1 MPESGLRQSATQEVR
16 NKLRLLNILISFVI
30 FLLLFII
37 VRYLESPLRKFLN
50 FLPDLSMV
58 IIILIVFVLAG
69 VGFYISKLLSSQVIR
84 KIEDYSERLD
94 SLLDLTKDIR
104 EELYG
109 DILLEKIMDCS
120 LDITRSDAGSILL
133 VDDNNLIF
141 KIVKGPKANELLG
154 KAVSKETGVGGWV
167 LKNNQP
173 VAIDDVR
180 KDERFNTHIDELT
193 GYQTNTLLCVPLKTK
208 TATIGVIE
216 VLNKKRGRYDKKDI
230 EIISH
235 LADQAAISIER
246 AQFYEDQRNYEIHLT
261 DILLDTIDRFIPEKQ
276 GHSRRVAK
284 YANMIAKAI
293 GMSEEKKRRLYFA
306 SLLHDIGFLRLP
318 AEKSFQK
325 EVYTMH
331 PIVGYEMLK
340 PITFYK
346 DIAYYVL
353 HHHERYDGFGYPE
366 RLKGD
371 NIPIES
377 RIIAI
382 AESFD
387 SMVNEASYRITVD
400 TDKGAE
406 EILRNK
412 GTQFDPKLTDAFV
425 DNIKGSE

>member
-1 MPESGLRQSATQEVR
+1 MHGSGLKGSATVEVR
-16 NKLRLLNILISFVI
+16 NKLRLLNILVSFI
-30 FLLLFII
+30 LFLLLFII
-37 VRYLESPLRKFLN
+37 VRYLESPLKNFLR
-50 FLPDLSMV
+50 FLPDLSMIV
-58 IIILIVFVLAG
+58 IMLIVFVLAG
-69 VGFYISKLLSSQVIR
+69 VGFYISRLLSGQVIR
-84 KIEDYSERLD
+84 RIEDYSERLD
-94 SLLDLTKDIR
+94 SLLNLTKDIR

-133 VDDNNLIF
+133 IDDDNLVF
-141 KIVKGPKANELLG
+141 KVVKGPKAEGLTG
-154 KAVSKETGVGGWV
+154 KSVSKEIGVSGWV

-173 VAIDDVR
+173 VTISDAT
-180 KDERFNTHIDELT
+180 KDERFNPHIDELT
-193 GYQTNTLLCVPLKTK
+193 GYRTNTMLCVPLKTK

-216 VLNKKRGRYDKKDI
+216 VLNKKHGRYDERDI

-284 YANMIAKAI
+284 YANVIAKAI
-293 GMSEEKKRRLYFA
+293 GMSDKRKRRLYFA

-318 AEKSFQK
+318 VEKSFQK

-331 PIVGYEMLK
+331 PEVGYEMLK

-346 DIAYYVL
+346 DIAQYVL
-353 HHHERYDGFGYPE
+353 HHHERYDGFGYPTK
-366 RLKGD
+366 LKGD
-371 NIPIES
+371 NIPLES

-382 AESFD
+382 AEAFD

-400 TDKGAE
+400 TDAGVE
-406 EILRNK
+406 EILRYK
-412 GTQFDPKLTDAFV
+412 GAQFDPELADVFAE
-425 DNIKGSE
+425 NIKGSE